1 MLPGHQ
7 FQYMLNLI
15 IHRQRGI
22 DPFDVGAT
30 LFHAPEPGHLSLGKL
45 MDGNLQLTYHLVIR
59 QIAKDVERK
68 IFVFK
73 TVVEQVFGRDFLKQ
87 SPDLVDHTLLQTFV
101 EPVGNLQAPQI
112 AVDVHAYRKTTELRE
127 LALVNVLVKGAL
139 LPTMLSYAIRKARTV
154 RELEPLVGFG
164 KSVALIFAATL
175 LSFRFAPETLA
186 VAVSFAT
193 IATGLFLIVAR
204 RKAITQVIGFLVFE
218 NGISIFAAGISMD
231 YGLVIELGI
240 LLDVFVLVFILG
252 IAVYEINRTFSSID
266 IDRLNH
272 LGDTR
277 FMHPHHRPVVKG
289 GRA

>member
-1 MLPGHQ
+1 MNFLVDVV
-7 FQYMLNLI
+7 FASLVVVNLCLA
-15 IHRQRGI
+15 G
-22 DPFDVGAT
+22 V
-30 LFHAPEPGHLSLGKL
+30 GHLRGAVRLVAFQGVL
-45 MDGNLQLTYHLVIR
+45 IGLLPFILTG
-59 QIAKDVERK
+59 E
-68 IFVFK
+68 
-73 TVVEQVFGRDFLKQ
+73 
-87 SPDLVDHTLLQTFV
+87 
-101 EPVGNLQAPQI
+101 
-112 AVDVHAYRKTTELRE
+112 HAL
-127 LALVNVLVKGAL
+127 LALVNVLVKGVL
-139 LPTMLSYAIRKARTV
+139 LPYMLSYAIRKARTV

-272 LGDTR
+272 LGDAR

-289 GRA
+289 GHA

>member
-1 MLPGHQ
+1 MNFLIDVA
-7 FQYMLNLI
+7 FASLVVVNLCLA
-15 IHRQRGI
+15 G
-22 DPFDVGAT
+22 V
-30 LFHAPEPGHLSLGKL
+30 GHLRGAVRLVAFQGVL
-45 MDGNLQLTYHLVIR
+45 IGLLPFVLTGEHIL
-59 QIAKDVERK
+59 
-68 IFVFK
+68 
-73 TVVEQVFGRDFLKQ
+73 
-87 SPDLVDHTLLQTFV
+87 
-101 EPVGNLQAPQI
+101 
-112 AVDVHAYRKTTELRE
+112 

-139 LPTMLSYAIRKARTV
+139 LPYMLTYAIRKAKTV

-218 NGISIFAAGISMD
+218 NGISVFAAGISMD

-266 IDRLNH
+266 IDRLNR

-277 FMHPHHRPVVKG
+277 FMQAHPHPAAKG

>member
-1 MLPGHQ
+1 MNFLIDVV
-7 FQYMLNLI
+7 FASLVVVNLCLA
-15 IHRQRGI
+15 G
-22 DPFDVGAT
+22 V
-30 LFHAPEPGHLSLGKL
+30 GHLRGAVRLVAFQGVL
-45 MDGNLQLTYHLVIR
+45 IGLLPFVLTGEHIL
-59 QIAKDVERK
+59 
-68 IFVFK
+68 
-73 TVVEQVFGRDFLKQ
+73 
-87 SPDLVDHTLLQTFV
+87 
-101 EPVGNLQAPQI
+101 
-112 AVDVHAYRKTTELRE
+112 

-139 LPTMLSYAIRKARTV
+139 LPYMLTYAIRKAKTV

-218 NGISIFAAGISMD
+218 NGISVFAAGISMD

-266 IDRLNH
+266 IDRLNR

-277 FMHPHHRPVVKG
+277 FMQSHPHPAVKG

>member
-1 MLPGHQ
+1 MNFPVDVAFASLVVV
-7 FQYMLNLI
+7 NLCLA
-15 IHRQRGI
+15 G
-22 DPFDVGAT
+22 V
-30 LFHAPEPGHLSLGKL
+30 GHLRGAVRLVAFQGVVIGL
-45 MDGNLQLTYHLVIR
+45 LPFMLTGEHVL
-59 QIAKDVERK
+59 
-68 IFVFK
+68 
-73 TVVEQVFGRDFLKQ
+73 
-87 SPDLVDHTLLQTFV
+87 
-101 EPVGNLQAPQI
+101 
-112 AVDVHAYRKTTELRE
+112 

-139 LPTMLSYAIRKARTV
+139 LPFMLTYAIRKARTV

-164 KSVALIFAATL
+164 KSVALIFAVTL
-175 LSFRFAPETLA
+175 LCFKFAPETLA

-218 NGISIFAAGISMD
+218 NGISAFAAGIAMD

-277 FMHPHHRPVVKG
+277 FMQSHSHSSVKG
-289 GRA
+289 ARV

>member
-1 MLPGHQ
+1 MTFLIDVLFAALVVVNLCLAGVGRLWGAVRLVAFQGVVIGLLP
-7 FQYMLNLI
+7 FVLT
-15 IHRQRGI
+15 RE
-22 DPFDVGAT
+22 
-30 LFHAPEPGHLSLGKL
+30 HAL
-45 MDGNLQLTYHLVIR
+45 
-59 QIAKDVERK
+59 
-68 IFVFK
+68 
-73 TVVEQVFGRDFLKQ
+73 
-87 SPDLVDHTLLQTFV
+87 
-101 EPVGNLQAPQI
+101 I
-112 AVDVHAYRKTTELRE
+112 AV
-127 LALVNVLVKGAL
+127 VNVLVKGVL
-139 LPTMLSYAIRKARTV
+139 LPVMLNYAIRKARTV

-164 KSVALIFAATL
+164 KSVALVFVATL

-218 NGISIFAAGISMD
+218 NGISVFAAGISMD

-277 FMHPHHRPVVKG
+277 FMQSHPHSAAKG

>member
-1 MLPGHQ
+1 MNFLIDVVFASLVVVNLCLAGVAHLRGAVRLVAFQGVLIGLLP
-7 FQYMLNLI
+7 F
-15 IHRQRGI
+15 
-22 DPFDVGAT
+22 V
-30 LFHAPEPGHLSLGKL
+30 
-45 MDGNLQLTYHLVIR
+45 LTGEHIL
-59 QIAKDVERK
+59 
-68 IFVFK
+68 
-73 TVVEQVFGRDFLKQ
+73 
-87 SPDLVDHTLLQTFV
+87 
-101 EPVGNLQAPQI
+101 
-112 AVDVHAYRKTTELRE
+112 

-139 LPTMLSYAIRKARTV
+139 LPYMLTYAIRKAKTV

-218 NGISIFAAGISMD
+218 NGISVFAAGISMD

-266 IDRLNH
+266 IDRLNR

-277 FMHPHHRPVVKG
+277 FMQSHPHPAVKG

>member
-1 MLPGHQ
+1 MNFLIDVA
-7 FQYMLNLI
+7 FAALVVVNLCLA
-15 IHRQRGI
+15 G
-22 DPFDVGAT
+22 V
-30 LFHAPEPGHLSLGKL
+30 GHLRGAVRLVAFQGVL
-45 MDGNLQLTYHLVIR
+45 IGLLPFVLTGEHVL
-59 QIAKDVERK
+59 
-68 IFVFK
+68 
-73 TVVEQVFGRDFLKQ
+73 
-87 SPDLVDHTLLQTFV
+87 
-101 EPVGNLQAPQI
+101 
-112 AVDVHAYRKTTELRE
+112 

-139 LPTMLSYAIRKARTV
+139 LPYMLTYAIRKAKTV

-164 KSVALIFAATL
+164 KSVALVFVATL

-218 NGISIFAAGISMD
+218 NGISVFAAGISMD

-277 FMHPHHRPVVKG
+277 FMQSHPHSAAKG